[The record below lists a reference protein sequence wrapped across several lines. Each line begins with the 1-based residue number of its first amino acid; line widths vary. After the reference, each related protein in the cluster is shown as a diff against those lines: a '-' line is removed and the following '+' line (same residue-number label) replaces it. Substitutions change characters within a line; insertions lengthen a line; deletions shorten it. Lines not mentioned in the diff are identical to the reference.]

1 MDKKPIGAIAL
12 SDIIRDESREAIR
25 ILERMSIKII
35 VLIGDSERVARHV
48 AEELGI
54 DEFYTGVLPH
64 EKAGVV
70 RRIKEKGHIVAMVG
84 NGINDA
90 PALMEADVGIAI
102 GASTDVAIES
112 ADIVLVK
119 DDPRDVPKVTEL
131 SVKTYKKI
139 K

>member
-25 ILERMSIKII
+25 ILERMGIKII
-35 VLIGDSERVARHV
+35 VLIGDNERVARHV

-70 RRIKEKGHIVAMVG
+70 RRIKEKGHIVAVVS